1 MAFGFVGKLI
11 EAIMN
16 GPEGAEASRISI
28 LGLDSTDPQG
38 ETVVLPERAFQFW
51 PESIQDSI
59 EIGWQF
65 KDIPGGSHALAQWGS
80 NNGRTISFEVR
91 LHRFMKPVE
100 DRTIF
105 EKIVD
110 PFGMTTPGQQYLKD
124 MRPHNVDVE
133 AEIRYLRAF
142 CYPSYAVDEKSGS
155 TISYAP
161 PVAMLCVPGVSLNE
175 LGGDTILAVMTG
187 CDVTYNL
194 LFPNGKPRNAT
205 VALTFKQI
213 VQRPGLG
220 VIWRGIGPV
229 SAINGY
235 KYRSPDSSFTPR
247 AEVAAQAGGS
257 NFPAPGAGSSGN
269 RFTSNIG
276 GVK

>member
-1 MAFGFVGKLI
+1 MAFGFIGQLI

-16 GPEGAEASRISI
+16 GPEGTDSASMSI
-28 LGLDSTDPQG
+28 LGLDPADPG
-38 ETVVLPERAFQFW
+38 GTSVILPERTFQFW

-91 LHRFMKPVE
+91 MHRFMKPVA
-100 DRTIF
+100 DRTVF
-105 EKIVD
+105 EKILD
-110 PFGMTTPGQQYLKD
+110 PIGLTTPGQQYLKD
-124 MRPHNVDVE
+124 MRPHNVDIE
-133 AEIRYLRAF
+133 SEIRYLRAF
-142 CYPSYAVDEKSGS
+142 AYPSYGVDSVHGS
-155 TISYAP
+155 TVAYPP
-161 PVAMLCVPGVSLNE
+161 PVALLCVPGVGLNE
-175 LGGDTILAVMTG
+175 LGNNTIMAVMTG

-213 VQRPGLG
+213 VQKAGQG
-220 VIWRGIGPV
+220 VIWRGIGTDK
-229 SAINGY
+229 AINGY
-235 KYRSPDSSFTPR
+235 QYASPDSAYTTD
-247 AEVAAQAGGS
+247 ANAAAISGGS
-257 NFPAPGAGSSGN
+257 RYPSAGAGRKAYGITVS
-269 RFTSNIG
+269 